1 MNNMEASKLMINSTV
16 VVNTKNGILNE
27 KQLMS
32 KRDELIKESLNVM
45 LDDFT
50 DIKQSYPENNLSNVN
65 VSLDVVVL
73 RREDYEKLITK

>member
-27 KQLMS
+27 NQLMS

-65 VSLDVVVL
+65 ISLDVVVL
-73 RREDYEKLITK
+73 RRGDYEKLITK